1 MKRLIPVFTLT
12 LVCSLGTFAQTTA
25 TSTKAEAS
33 NQTSASASGSN
44 KNVNIDAG
52 TRLAAQLQST
62 LDVRKA
68 RVGDQVALKTT
79 NAIKSGG
86 HEVVKKGALLVGH
99 ITSVEQHTKASGAS
113 QVGLVFDRL
122 QNGQLTMPIS
132 ATITS
137 ITRAQTQTQAS
148 DDRFDSQSSAM
159 SGTSTRTQ
167 RSSSGS
173 SGGGGLLG
181 GATNTVGGVVNGATS
196 TVGSTVSSTT
206 GVAGQTTSGLGQSLG
221 QIQISESSSTSV
233 AGGSTLSL
241 QGDNL
246 HLEKGTT
253 FNLVVNQSASAG
265 GKNQ

>member
-1 MKRLIPVFTLT
+1 MKKLIQVFSLT
-12 LVCSLGTFAQTTA
+12 LACSLVTFAQTAA
-25 TSTKAEAS
+25 TRTNGEAS

-44 KNVNIDAG
+44 KNVNIGAG
-52 TRLAAQLQST
+52 ARLAAQLQST

-68 RVGDQVALKTT
+68 RVGDQVVLKTT

-86 HEVVKKGALLVGH
+86 REVVRKGALLVGH
-99 ITSVEQHTKASGAS
+99 ITSVEQKTNATGAS

-122 QNGQLTMPIS
+122 QNGQLSMPIT

-137 ITRAQTQTQAS
+137 ITRTQTQTQAS
-148 DDRFDSQSSAM
+148 DDRIDSQSTAM
-159 SGTSTRTQ
+159 SGASTSTQ

-196 TVGSTVSSTT
+196 AVGSTMSSTT

-221 QIQISESSSTSV
+221 HIQISESSSTSV
-233 AGGSTLSL
+233 QGGSTLSL

-253 FNLVVNQSASAG
+253 FNLVVNQSASSG
-265 GKNQ
+265 PQQ